1 MVSLKFPIT
10 IPYLAYRAVDEECP
24 KDDNSQQHWTGS
36 LDNFEMAVFVSEENN
51 HRETSDDDTLE
62 HEQDCPEDHV
72 ERYNT
77 RRTVLALV
85 TTLRTLKTLEGVIHV
100 IQSQVDSLQNLNG
113 YNFGSIK
120 LRVDGFNLHHKR
132 SF

>member
-1 MVSLKFPIT
+1 MIRRSFTWPFKILQYYSDIV
-10 IPYLAYRAVDEECP
+10 YLAYRAVDEECP

-36 LDNFEMAVFVSEENN
+36 LDNFEMTVFVSEENN

-77 RRTVLALV
+77 WSTVHTLV
-85 TTLRTLKTLEGVIHV
+85 TSLGTLETLKGVVHV
-100 IQSQVDSLQNLNG
+100 IQSHVDSLRIQ
-113 YNFGSIK
+113 K
-120 LRVDGFNLHHKR
+120 
-132 SF
+132 